1 MEETKEVI
9 VKKKKKLSKSG
20 IVLIVGI
27 AIIAI
32 PCLVFVGILGIS
44 ALQTGSPREGNRFK
58 NDLVNE
64 ITKNDV
70 SNIESDLNGLS
81 NVESVLVK
89 VSEGQ
94 LKIYIDTN
102 DSVSV
107 EQFDE
112 IVSKAYEKVISRLPI
127 STYFTKTDTVKNYDL
142 QINVYTTAEDSVNRQ
157 YKLLHKNAAEEAYQI
172 DDLVHPKDQ
181 ALADELL
188 GKKPTSDS
196 ELEDGETDE

>member
-89 VSEGQ
+89 ISEGQ

-157 YKLLHKNAAEEAYQI
+157 YKLLHKNAAEETYQI